1 MSDTQTWRD
10 IYTQE
15 DFHSIADVLTYV
27 SIALQTQYNTS
38 VRLMGLGEIF
48 QDEIDAS
55 PELKELLDDVFNLDN
70 AEGVFLDW
78 WGKRIGVERT
88 IEINNSTVTLDDI
101 IYRTILKWRAATN
114 VSRSDVKTLND
125 LFTRLL
131 GLSTSITD
139 KGTMAIQLN
148 INDAI
153 DSSSLVV
160 LRYFSNIL
168 KPAGV
173 GINLT
178 IDYSSMFGF
187 NGQQLSL
194 FNYGIFNTSPIS

>member
-10 IYTQE
+10 IYTQD
-15 DFHSIADVLTYV
+15 DFYSIADVLTYV

-101 IYRTILKWRAATN
+101 TYRTILKWRAATN

>member
-1 MSDTQTWRD
+1 MSDMQTWRD
-10 IYTQE
+10 MYTQ
-15 DFHSIADVLTYV
+15 DHVYSIADVLTYV

-38 VRLMGLGEIF
+38 TRLMGLGEIF

-55 PELKELLDDVFNLDN
+55 EEMKTLLEDVFTLDN

-78 WGKRIGVERT
+78 WGQRIGVDRT
-88 IEINNSTVTLDDI
+88 IEVNNNTLTLDDI
-101 IYRTILKWRAATN
+101 TYRTILKWRAATN
-114 VSRSDVKTLND
+114 VSRSDTKTLND

-131 GLSTSITD
+131 GLPVSITD
-139 KGTMAIQLN
+139 KGVMTIQLN

-153 DSSSLVV
+153 ESSALVV

>member
-1 MSDTQTWRD
+1 MSDMQTWRD
-10 IYTQE
+10 MYTQ
-15 DFHSIADVLTYV
+15 DHVYSIADVLTYV

-38 VRLMGLGEIF
+38 TRLMGLGEIF

-55 PELKELLDDVFNLDN
+55 EEMKTLLEDVFTLDN

-78 WGKRIGVERT
+78 WGQRIGVDRI
-88 IEINNSTVTLDDI
+88 IEVNNNTLTLDDI
-101 IYRTILKWRAATN
+101 TYRTILKWRAATN
-114 VSRSDVKTLND
+114 VSRSDTKTLND

-131 GLSTSITD
+131 GLPVSITD
-139 KGTMAIQLN
+139 KGVMTIQLN

-153 DSSSLVV
+153 ESSALVV

>member
-1 MSDTQTWRD
+1 MSDMQTWRD
-10 IYTQE
+10 VYTQE
-15 DFHSIADVLTYV
+15 SIHDIADMLTYV
-27 SIALQTQYNTS
+27 SLALQTQYHTS
-38 VRLMGLGEIF
+38 TRLMNLGEVF

-55 PELKELLDDVFNLDN
+55 EDMQSLLEDVFSLDE

-78 WGKRIGVERT
+78 WGERIGVSRT
-88 IEINNSTVTLDDI
+88 IEINNNTVTLDDI
-101 IYRTILKWRAATN
+101 TYRTILKWRAATN

-131 GLSTSITD
+131 SVPVSITD
-139 KGTMAIQLN
+139 KGVMAIQLN
-148 INDAI
+148 LLDAI

-160 LRYFSNIL
+160 LRYFSSIL

-178 IDYSSMFGF
+178 IDYASMFGF

-194 FNYGIFNTSPIS
+194 FNYGIFNTSQIS

>member
-10 IYTQE
+10 IYTQD
-15 DFHSIADVLTYV
+15 DFYSIADVLTYV

-101 IYRTILKWRAATN
+101 TYRTILKWRAATN

-148 INDAI
+148 ISDAI

>member
-10 IYTQE
+10 IYTQD
-15 DFHSIADVLTYV
+15 DFYSIADVLTYV

-55 PELKELLDDVFNLDN
+55 PELKQLLDDVFNLDN

-101 IYRTILKWRAATN
+101 TYRTILKWRAATN

-131 GLSTSITD
+131 GLSTSVTD
-139 KGTMAIQLN
+139 KGAMTIQLN
-148 INDAI
+148 INDAV

>member
-15 DFHSIADVLTYV
+15 DFYSIADVLTYV
-27 SIALQTQYNTS
+27 SLALQTQYNTS

-78 WGKRIGVERT
+78 WGQRIGVDRT
-88 IEINNSTVTLDDI
+88 IEINNNTVTLDDI
-101 IYRTILKWRAATN
+101 TYRTILKWRAATN

-139 KGTMAIQLN
+139 KGTMSIQLN

-153 DSSSLVV
+153 ESSSLVV

-194 FNYGIFNTSPIS
+194 FSYGIFNTSPIE

>member
-10 IYTQE
+10 IYTQD
-15 DFHSIADVLTYV
+15 DFYSIADVLTYV

-38 VRLMGLGEIF
+38 VRLTGLGEIF

-101 IYRTILKWRAATN
+101 TYRTILKWRAATN

>member
-15 DFHSIADVLTYV
+15 DFYSIADVLTYV

-101 IYRTILKWRAATN
+101 TYRTILKWRAATN

>member
-10 IYTQE
+10 IYTQD
-15 DFHSIADVLTYV
+15 DFYSIADVLTYV

-101 IYRTILKWRAATN
+101 TYRTILKWRAATN

-139 KGTMAIQLN
+139 KGTMSIQLN

-153 DSSSLVV
+153 DSSSLIV

>member
-10 IYTQE
+10 ICTQD
-15 DFHSIADVLTYV
+15 DFYSIADVLTYV

-55 PELKELLDDVFNLDN
+55 SELKELLDDVFNLDN

-88 IEINNSTVTLDDI
+88 IEINNITVTLDDI
-101 IYRTILKWRAATN
+101 TYRTILKWRAATN

-139 KGTMAIQLN
+139 RGTMTIQLN